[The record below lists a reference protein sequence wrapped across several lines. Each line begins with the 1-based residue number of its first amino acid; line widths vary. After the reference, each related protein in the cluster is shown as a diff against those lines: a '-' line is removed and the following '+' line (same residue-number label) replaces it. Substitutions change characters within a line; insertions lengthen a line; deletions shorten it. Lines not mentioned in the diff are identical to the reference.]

1 MNNENYYSTFKTFN
15 VKKVFLVLRFSIL
28 IQLKNIYLFNFH
40 FLIRWHSSFVWLDIF
55 ILLGCTEDK
64 LYCVVVVVVV
74 VLFTYCFDILTPNTI
89 KNNPVYFP
97 PLSGALETVFGV
109 WISSSGLLD
118 SQPYLWLLFWAT
130 PSFSGSFLVSI
141 FTRKIIFFSLYISS
155 SPVHVERHKLFLVQS
170 HSFRH
175 SDGSLQHPLLH
186 LHERQVTSLSYQIW
200 IRLLWRLRLLCQTR
214 QP

>member
-1 MNNENYYSTFKTFN
+1 MKTMIQHLKLSMS
-15 VKKVFLVLRFSIL
+15 KKFSLFWDLVFP
-28 IQLKNIYLFNFH
+28 IQFKNIYLFNFH
-40 FLIRWHSSFVWLDIF
+40 FLIHWHSSFVWLDIF

-64 LYCVVVVVVV
+64 LFCVVVVVV

-97 PLSGALETVFGV
+97 PLSGALETMFGV

-141 FTRKIIFFSLYISS
+141 FTRKIIFFSL
-155 SPVHVERHKLFLVQS
+155 
-170 HSFRH
+170 
-175 SDGSLQHPLLH
+175 
-186 LHERQVTSLSYQIW
+186 
-200 IRLLWRLRLLCQTR
+200 
-214 QP
+214 